1 MNDDELERLII
12 GSLKRCERAGH
23 RAAPHAIGEPNKC
36 ALRRRCIPGIPC
48 QRRQPKE
55 VVQSVGI
62 AGRDGAVIIWFFS
75 YNMSLLVIRR
85 AIPSAADV
93 ITKIVVLDRLQ
104 STRRR
109 QPPRVTVRLNQLD

>member
-1 MNDDELERLII
+1 M
-12 GSLKRCERAGH
+12 RCAAAAYRASPVSV
-23 RAAPHAIGEPNKC
+23 AS
-36 ALRRRCIPGIPC
+36 RRRCAV
-48 QRRQPKE
+48 RR
-55 VVQSVGI
+55 I

-109 QPPRVTVRLNQLD
+109 QPPQVTVRLNQLD